1 MRIHRISLRD
11 FRGVEPLDAEF
22 DPSGVTIVEGRNEI
36 GKTSIADAFMLL
48 LDHKDSSSK
57 RTVRDVQPIGRDVG
71 PFAEAE
77 LTVGS
82 YRFVYRKRWLRDK
95 KTELDIAEPQR
106 EQLTGEAAHNRMV
119 EILESETDH
128 ALFRALRYQQGVAI
142 SQAAIARAPSL
153 AAALDA
159 AAGGTP
165 AVGGAGQDVLLGLV
179 EQERQRYFTGK
190 GAMPLARKNKAEQL
204 DELRGEVAA
213 VEGRIRKLEDAA
225 ERQHRIEGELVDLRQ
240 QAPAVAE
247 QIDESLKKV
256 EVIEEVERRVERAQH
271 EREQAE
277 SALREAIA
285 ARDARKG
292 LIEAAGSAAKTL
304 AALEEDIASAAPGL
318 ASAQSAVTEAEKAHA
333 AAGAAVESAERE
345 AAGHKL
351 LVELF
356 DLRLQRDQ
364 LRERHKGVVAADET
378 IETAELFLAGC
389 AVDDKLLRKIDVA
402 ADKLAVAKGRAEAGK
417 PRLAIEVLRPVNVT
431 VNGEARDAVPGAPI
445 EEVVSAEVEAIIGDV
460 ARIVVSPPEAA
471 GDAENALARV
481 QQRLDD
487 LLSEAGV
494 ASPSEARGMVRERS
508 QHETERGNA
517 TQRREEALRDL
528 EPAQLAAKL
537 ARAQERVDM
546 LEAEH
551 DPSAASAE
559 SFEDART
566 LAHQAETQLRDAR
579 SLEAERQTSLTAAQ
593 GALRVLEDRGIE
605 QRTRLEGAEEE
616 ASRSAGELEEHRAAI
631 SDEDVDKTVEGAG
644 ARVTAAAGE
653 HETAEQELAAGDPKT
668 ARAMLENAQEL
679 QKRLVADLKAREIES
694 AETRTQLELGGHEG
708 LSDRLADTQAK
719 LEDLQRDVNAE
730 NRRAA
735 AVARLQAILSEK
747 REQAQQTYVGPFCEK
762 VNAYA
767 RILYGPEVEVA
778 IDHLNFELA
787 SRTLNGTTVPFGSLS
802 GGVREQLAVLARL
815 ACGALVSPPAHDGTP
830 GGVPVIIDDALGY
843 SDPDRLEKLGAAI
856 GVAGKDCQ
864 VIVLTCEPGRYRRV
878 GGAKVISLG

>member
-1 MRIHRISLRD
+1 
-11 FRGVEPLDAEF
+11 
-22 DPSGVTIVEGRNEI
+22 
-36 GKTSIADAFMLL
+36 
-48 LDHKDSSSK
+48 
-57 RTVRDVQPIGRDVG
+57 
-71 PFAEAE
+71 
-77 LTVGS
+77 
-82 YRFVYRKRWLRDK
+82 
-95 KTELDIAEPQR
+95 
-106 EQLTGEAAHNRMV
+106 
-119 EILESETDH
+119 
-128 ALFRALRYQQGVAI
+128 
-142 SQAAIARAPSL
+142 
-153 AAALDA
+153 
-159 AAGGTP
+159 
-165 AVGGAGQDVLLGLV
+165 
-179 EQERQRYFTGK
+179 
-190 GAMPLARKNKAEQL
+190 
-204 DELRGEVAA
+204 
-213 VEGRIRKLEDAA
+213 
-225 ERQHRIEGELVDLRQ
+225 
-240 QAPAVAE
+240 
-247 QIDESLKKV
+247 
-256 EVIEEVERRVERAQH
+256 
-271 EREQAE
+271 
-277 SALREAIA
+277 
-285 ARDARKG
+285 
-292 LIEAAGSAAKTL
+292 
-304 AALEEDIASAAPGL
+304 
-318 ASAQSAVTEAEKAHA
+318 
-333 AAGAAVESAERE
+333 
-345 AAGHKL
+345 
-351 LVELF
+351 
-356 DLRLQRDQ
+356 
-364 LRERHKGVVAADET
+364 
-378 IETAELFLAGC
+378 
-389 AVDDKLLRKIDVA
+389 
-402 ADKLAVAKGRAEAGK
+402 
-417 PRLAIEVLRPVNVT
+417 VLRPVNVT

-616 ASRSAGELEEHRAAI
+616 ASRSVGELEEHRAAI
-631 SDEDVDKTVEGAG
+631 SDEDVDKAVEGAE

-653 HETAEQELAAGDPKT
+653 HETAEKELAAGDPKT

-679 QKRLVADLKAREIES
+679 QKRLVADLKARGIES

-719 LEDLQRDVNAE
+719 LEDLQRDVNSE
-730 NRRAA
+730 NRLAA

-864 VIVLTCEPGRYRRV
+864 VIVLTCEPGRYRGV